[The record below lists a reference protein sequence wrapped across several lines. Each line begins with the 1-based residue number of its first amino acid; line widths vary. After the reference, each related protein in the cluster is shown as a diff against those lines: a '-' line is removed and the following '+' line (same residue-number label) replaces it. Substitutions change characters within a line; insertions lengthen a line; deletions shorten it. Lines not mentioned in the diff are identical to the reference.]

1 MTRMNS
7 PVTSEEI
14 LRWAER
20 DGVDLS
26 MLRERLRLSPTERS
40 RRNERALALHEALRT
55 AKETGLHASDRTPG
69 NRSVRR

>member
-7 PVTSEEI
+7 PFNSEEI
-14 LRWAER
+14 LNWAER

-26 MLRERLRLSPTERS
+26 MLRERLRLSPTDRL
-40 RRNERALALHEALRT
+40 RRHDRALALVEAMRT
-55 AKETGLHASDRTPG
+55 AKETRLRASDRTPG